1 MNELILQQPGRFVI
15 RDGPEPRAGAGDAL
29 VRVHR
34 VGICGS
40 DVHAFRGTMPFVQCP
55 RILGHELGVEVQT
68 APPNERGIRAG
79 DRCAVEPYL
88 ACGTCHACGL
98 DRPNCCESLRVLG
111 IHMDGG
117 MRPLFS
123 VPVSCLHASR
133 KLSVDQLA
141 LIETLGIGA
150 HAVARSGLAE
160 GERALVVGVGAIGLT
175 TLQFAMAQGAA
186 VTALEIND
194 RRRAFV
200 ASRFGVEALAEPD
213 GRDYDV
219 VFDATGNV
227 QAMEASFEHV
237 AAGGRLV
244 FVGLI
249 NDRLQLGLYWKFP
262 QQEIPIVT
270 QWQHFHRGTYVTG
283 VEPGNASMLGRAWNR
298 KHGYLQY
305 IQPGQ
310 VRDFH
315 LEIGVLDGEKE
326 IRAFERQAGKAGKKA
341 TKKN

>member
-15 RDGPEPRAGAGDAL
+15 RDGPEPRAGDGDAL

-249 NDRLQLGLYWKFP
+249 NDRISFSDPLL
-262 QQEIPIVT
+262 
-270 QWQHFHRGTYVTG
+270 HR
-283 VEPGNASMLGRAWNR
+283 
-298 KHGYLQY
+298 
-305 IQPGQ
+305 
-310 VRDFH
+310 
-315 LEIGVLDGEKE
+315 KE
-326 IRAFERQAGKAGKKA
+326 ITILASRNSKHQFPRIIGLVEDGTIDTAPWITHRLAFTQVPERFTDVVQSPELVKAIIEVA
-341 TKKN
+341 